1 MSDIS
6 KHSTANYRP
15 STDPQVK
22 QNIANFWKQMEE
34 EKEKR
39 RQEQTNQ

>member
-1 MSDIS
+1 MSDPS
-6 KHSTANYRP
+6 KSSTASYRT
-15 STDPQVK
+15 STDPEVK

-39 RQEQTNQ
+39 RLEQTKQ